1 MATSLGHIICDI
13 LYVTYFNNIDSSGR
27 FCQGLIDPINI
38 RRMDALEPNNGCQIK
53 IFNNGSHSK
62 NPDIKTPLVAKN
74 E

>member
-38 RRMDALEPNNGCQIK
+38 RRMDALEPKYGCQTK
-53 IFNNGSHSK
+53 IFNGNHSK
-62 NPDIKTPLVAKN
+62 NPDIKTPPVAKN
-74 E
+74 K